1 VKTALS
7 LVLALGLSLASA
19 DACPLCLAGRTI
31 SVSAQELV
39 YARQSVLAL
48 PDAEGT
54 SFRVVEVIK
63 GDAPD
68 GGVIIDK
75 VFRGEPTKV
84 RGGTTPLLLIRD
96 ESWPHW
102 VNFGAIDAKQ
112 APWLRQLAATKRTT
126 QMNADEWAAHVVFL
140 LPFLENPEPM
150 VADITAAEIS
160 GAPYAALR
168 SLKPR
173 LDRAVLRRWLA
184 DPRLSA
190 REALYTLLLGFA
202 GEPTDAERLESQI
215 DTAWKANS
223 TANLGPLIA
232 ADLELRGPARVAW
245 VEEKYLRDPQRTA
258 PEFEAAILALSEH
271 GKANAT
277 VPRERVIAAYR
288 VFLTAHPEQAGLVAK
303 DLGDWGRWEF
313 VPQFQ
318 ALIRA
323 RTALPST
330 AARSAILDYLV
341 RSQEP
346 DAK

>member
-1 VKTALS
+1 VKPALC
-7 LVLALGLSLASA
+7 LVLALCLSIAETR
-19 DACPLCLAGRTI
+19 ACPLCLAGRTI

-39 YARQSVLAL
+39 YARQSLLAL

-63 GDAPD
+63 GNAPES
-68 GGVIIDK
+68 GVIVDK
-75 VFRGEPTKV
+75 VFRGEPVKV

-96 ESWPHW
+96 EGWPHW

-126 QMNADEWAAHVVFL
+126 QMNADEWAAHVAFL

-168 SLKPR
+168 SLKPK
-173 LDRAVLRRWLA
+173 LDPAALRRWLS
-184 DPRLSA
+184 DPKLSA
-190 REALYTLLLGFA
+190 REPLYTLLLGIA
-202 GEPTDAERLESQI
+202 GEPTDAERFEAQI

-223 TANLGPLIA
+223 AANLGPLLA
-232 ADLELRGPARVAW
+232 ADLELRGPIRVAW
-245 VEEKYLRDPQRTA
+245 IEEKYLRAPQRTA
-258 PEFEAAILALSEH
+258 PEFEAALLALSEH

-277 VPRERVIAAYR
+277 IPRERVIAAYR
-288 VFLTAHPEQAGLVAK
+288 VFLTAHPDQAGLVAK

-313 VPQFQ
+313 APEFQ

-323 RTALPST
+323 RTPLPSS
-330 AARSAILDYLV
+330 AARNAILDYLL

-346 DAK
+346 AAK